1 MRKSHVIY
9 SKDLHVNVS
18 QLINRQ
24 KKMLCENYGTE
35 IKDEKKIMH
44 DLINSDFHLCF
55 APISSVGHSNKD
67 PRKKSGRIFFQL
79 VYIFSG
85 FLYNNWGLPLRIHFV
100 HKRDV

>member
-35 IKDEKKIMH
+35 IKDEKKSCTI
-44 DLINSDFHLCF
+44 
-55 APISSVGHSNKD
+55 
-67 PRKKSGRIFFQL
+67 
-79 VYIFSG
+79 
-85 FLYNNWGLPLRIHFV
+85 
-100 HKRDV
+100 